1 LSVRR
6 GSLTRLS
13 RAVAFQRRPL
23 STLIEAQASAGDMFP
38 VTLLVGGRMWV
49 LAAPELAHQVLH
61 GPPALYRAGRANRR
75 ILPVLPSDTVLPLDG
90 DDHRA
95 RRRVLAPLF
104 RGDSLAAMAPIIRDI
119 AAAEVARW
127 PIGVPF
133 AVLPTRS
140 SRRPSRT
147 GADATGIP
155 ESCGLEGVEER
166 RCEVAGISNRW
177 LERAGGGLPVTL
189 VHGIPTSPE
198 LWRHVIPRL
207 EGPRL
212 LAWEM
217 PGYGRSWQVAADPDI
232 SVAAQADRLLAW
244 LDELGIERTLLVG
257 HDLGGGVVQIPAT
270 RAPERCAGRVL
281 TNAIAYDSWPI
292 PEVKAMRTAAP
303 LLTRLPRPLFRAQ
316 FPLLIRQ
323 GHGDLRR
330 ARVDCPSLEGV

>member
-75 ILPVLPSDTVLPLDG
+75 ILPVLPSDTVLTLDG

-155 ESCGLEGVEER
+155 
-166 RCEVAGISNRW
+166 
-177 LERAGGGLPVTL
+177 
-189 VHGIPTSPE
+189 
-198 LWRHVIPRL
+198 
-207 EGPRL
+207 
-212 LAWEM
+212 
-217 PGYGRSWQVAADPDI
+217 
-232 SVAAQADRLLAW
+232 
-244 LDELGIERTLLVG
+244 
-257 HDLGGGVVQIPAT
+257 
-270 RAPERCAGRVL
+270 
-281 TNAIAYDSWPI
+281 
-292 PEVKAMRTAAP
+292 
-303 LLTRLPRPLFRAQ
+303 
-316 FPLLIRQ
+316 
-323 GHGDLRR
+323 
-330 ARVDCPSLEGV
+330 